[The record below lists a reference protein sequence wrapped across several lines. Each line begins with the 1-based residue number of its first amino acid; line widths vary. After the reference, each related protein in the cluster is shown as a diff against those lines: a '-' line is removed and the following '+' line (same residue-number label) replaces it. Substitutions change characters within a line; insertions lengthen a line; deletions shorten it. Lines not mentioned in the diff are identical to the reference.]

1 MDKGTLR
8 KVQLTQLEMAKEI
21 KRVCEKYGISY
32 FLDSGTLLGAVRHKG
47 FIPWD
52 DDLDIGMIR
61 TEYERFLQIA
71 PMEISS
77 KYFLQTWDSDDSFPL
92 SFTKLRKKGT
102 IFLEEGAGNEQQHIE
117 IYIDIF
123 PYDVFPSNTLRK
135 IFQGVQIEFYKRC
148 MLLKAQTKP
157 WVTQN
162 KKLKRHIVHLIYLIL
177 KFFVWF
183 FPRRFIKSLYKNIM
197 VRYNHLSSDF
207 LYEQTGASHYGKW
220 VIPLSCFKGYKQI
233 LFEDEMFSCPTDYDL
248 FLRSVYGDYMKL
260 PPENERENRH
270 RIIEVKL

>member
-1 MDKGTLR
+1 MDKETLR
-8 KVQLTQLEMAKEI
+8 KVQLMQLEMAKEV
-21 KRVCEKYGISY
+21 KRICEKYGISY

-61 TEYERFLQIA
+61 AEYERFLQIA

-77 KYFLQTWDSDDSFPL
+77 KYFLQTWDSDKSFPL

-102 IFLEEGAGNEQQHIE
+102 IFLEEGAANEQVHTE

-123 PYDVFPSNTLRK
+123 PYDVFPSNILQQ

-157 WVTQN
+157 WVIHN
-162 KKLKRHIVHLIYLIL
+162 NKLKRHFVHLIYLLL
-177 KFFVWF
+177 KIFIYF
-183 FPRRFIKSLYKNIM
+183 FPLNFIKSLYKKNMI
-197 VRYNHLSSDF
+197 RYNHLSSDF
-207 LYEQTGASHYGKW
+207 LYEQTGAARYGKW
-220 VIPLSCFKGYKQI
+220 VIPLSCFRKYKQL
-233 LFEDEMFSCPTDYDL
+233 LFEDEMFYCPIDYDL
-248 FLRSVYGDYMKL
+248 FLRSAYGDYMKL

-270 RIIEVKL
+270 RIIDVKF